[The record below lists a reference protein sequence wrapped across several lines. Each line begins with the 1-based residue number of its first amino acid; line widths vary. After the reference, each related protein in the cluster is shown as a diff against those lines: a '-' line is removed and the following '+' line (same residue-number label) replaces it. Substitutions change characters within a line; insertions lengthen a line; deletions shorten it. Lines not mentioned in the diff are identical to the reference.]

1 MFLFF
6 LFPFLPPSFSLGPVI
21 VIFAGPVKVFTWA
34 CFNIALHGPC
44 YYLYGF
50 FLCVGFLKH
59 CWLPMGCFYFYSAH
73 LYFYPL
79 IVSLL
84 MKLSPQRFGFCFGFS
99 IISLFFGL
107 FISQSPPLPAR
118 KPFITTYPPVPLFSF
133 LFSFSTSALSSPGK
147 CGFWFK

>member
-1 MFLFF
+1 MFLFSSF
-6 LFPFLPPSFSLGPVI
+6 LFCPLLFLLGLYLLSLQ
-21 VIFAGPVKVFTWA
+21 ALFTWA

-84 MKLSPQRFGFCFGFS
+84 MKLSPRRFGFCFGFS
-99 IISLFFGL
+99 VISLFFGL
-107 FISQSPPLPAR
+107 FISQSPLPAR

-133 LFSFSTSALSSPGK
+133 LFSFYASALSTPGK